1 MNRKLWLSEMA
12 LALVAERARNRIAG
26 GAQWKQLP
34 AWNGM
39 FRKDLL
45 PLFEKERRE
54 LETFDLYLYLTL
66 NSPRLLGQ
74 IIFEYGTLVNFIED
88 WQNCQVLDIGSGRST
103 FPRWMV
109 SKGASVIAFEYPQQV
124 ESRIEGKF
132 EKLNGLL
139 SRNGRRSPSEV
150 FGNMLELPFHNGSF
164 DLVTS
169 FSVIEHLDT
178 NLPDLSYVPYPE
190 QRRRA
195 ARVLSEMAR
204 VTKPGGYL
212 YLTSECCDYTKATS
226 DAWRSSY
233 YYEEGPEMSAAWPV
247 EDVNEIF
254 YEFLISE
261 GCSVV
266 GTNSFRSSDLNG
278 DENCSTFRG
287 PFFSA
292 FSVLVTKNS

>member
-1 MNRKLWLSEMA
+1 MNRKLWLSGTA
-12 LALVAERARNRIAG
+12 LTLVAERARNGIGA
-26 GAQWKQLP
+26 GAQRKQLP

-45 PLFEKERRE
+45 PLFEKEKRE

-74 IIFEYGTLVNFIED
+74 IVFEYGTLVNFIED
-88 WQNCQVLDIGSGRST
+88 WKNREVLDIGSGRST
-103 FPRWMV
+103 FPHWMV

-124 ESRIEGKF
+124 ERKIEGKF
-132 EKLNGLL
+132 EKLNRLL
-139 SRNGRRSPSEV
+139 SRNGRKNPHEV
-150 FGNMLELPFHNGSF
+150 FGTMLELPFPDGSF

-212 YLTSECCDYTKATS
+212 YLTSECCDYTRATS

-233 YYEEGPEMSAAWPV
+233 YYKTGPELSAAWPV

-254 YEFLISE
+254 YESLISE
-261 GCSVV
+261 RCSVV
-266 GTNSFRSSDLNG
+266 GQNSFCPSDLNG
-278 DENCSTFRG
+278 DENRATFRG

-292 FSVLVTKNS
+292 FSVLATKNS